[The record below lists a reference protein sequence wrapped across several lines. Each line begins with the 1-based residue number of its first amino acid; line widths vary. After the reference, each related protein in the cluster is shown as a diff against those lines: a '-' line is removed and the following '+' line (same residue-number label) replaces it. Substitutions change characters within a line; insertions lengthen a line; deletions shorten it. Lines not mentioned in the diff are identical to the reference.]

1 MLGQDSSRDPDEQ
14 KFIMA
19 MLKSWEE
26 GKAEARVEDRVDA
39 VLTVLRVRGIA
50 VPDAARQRI
59 VAEKD
64 LKQLKRWHEKAITA
78 SSIAEV
84 IEGAVAGERI

>member
-1 MLGQDSSRDPDEQ
+1 
-14 KFIMA
+14 MA
-19 MLKSWEE
+19 MLKSWEDA
-26 GKAEARVEDRVDA
+26 KAETQANA

-64 LKQLKRWHEKAITA
+64 LEQLRRWHEKAILA

-84 IEGAVAGERI
+84 IDDAR

>member
-1 MLGQDSSRDPDEQ
+1 
-14 KFIMA
+14 MA
-19 MLKSWEE
+19 MLKSREE
-26 GKAEARVEDRVDA
+26 GKAEARTETQANA

-64 LKQLKRWHEKAITA
+64 LEQLKRWLEKAVIA

>member
-1 MLGQDSSRDPDEQ
+1 
-14 KFIMA
+14 MA

-26 GKAEARVEDRVDA
+26 GKAEARAETQADA

-50 VPDAARQRI
+50 VPEAARQRI

-64 LKQLKRWHEKAITA
+64 LEQLKRWHEKAITA